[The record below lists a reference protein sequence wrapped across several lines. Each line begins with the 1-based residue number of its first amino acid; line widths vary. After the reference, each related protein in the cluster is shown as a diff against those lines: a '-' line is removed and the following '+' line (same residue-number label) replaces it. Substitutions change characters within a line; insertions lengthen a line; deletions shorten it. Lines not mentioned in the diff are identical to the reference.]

1 MHSLRRRTS
10 PLRVPFI
17 CLHGGHPVSCFSSQ
31 GSSKKALCTIP
42 EHSQDTRNC
51 IASCPAAVHADV
63 LTAVSLEYT
72 AEGSTKQHRFRMRN
86 MSQAAFE
93 RVQELRSFLTE
104 NRLVQNLLLDAE
116 TVPGQCFLC
125 VTGRCAAR
133 GRQPQTKLQSDS
145 AMLRA
150 KNSTRPRLTGNA
162 VPRAFYLREIMCV
175 DDFLSRKSAGA
186 STELLQELVNS
197 PHVRLFI
204 KPPCGKMPTKTR
216 SYQLYSC
223 VTPQPFISSTQSP
236 WCQRR
241 L

>member
-1 MHSLRRRTS
+1 
-10 PLRVPFI
+10 
-17 CLHGGHPVSCFSSQ
+17 
-31 GSSKKALCTIP
+31 
-42 EHSQDTRNC
+42 
-51 IASCPAAVHADV
+51 
-63 LTAVSLEYT
+63 
-72 AEGSTKQHRFRMRN
+72 MRN

-93 RVQELRSFLTE
+93 RAQELRSFLTE